1 MLCFRKISFEVKI
14 FNCCK
19 SIHKISTKRND
30 NNTLYSYPNIHILKR
45 KDNPSLNETVK
56 EKAYQA
62 LKEMDNNYDS
72 KIKEASGNELLL
84 SSIGDI
90 SDKYTMI
97 YKISKDK
104 NCIQILGKNFV
115 NNNIN
120 KAVIIYNNNI
130 IGLQEVIEMKDINEE
145 QLKIEILL
153 NKNVNDLSCMFE
165 NCESL
170 LQLMDSND
178 INEIALKIKINILI
192 LLRCLKIVLL
202 YYHCQ
207 TYQNGILIMLLI

>member
-1 MLCFRKISFEVKI
+1 MKAKIDTYKLTYRVHKDEKYLCLFYKNYVKKMNKRFKIIINNKVSPLIEEIPTKDIKQKHFTIKLLCFRKISFEVKI

-19 SIHKISTKRND
+19 SIHKISTKRNY

-104 NCIQILGKNFV
+104 NMYKF
-115 NNNIN
+115 
-120 KAVIIYNNNI
+120 
-130 IGLQEVIEMKDINEE
+130 
-145 QLKIEILL
+145 
-153 NKNVNDLSCMFE
+153 
-165 NCESL
+165 
-170 LQLMDSND
+170 
-178 INEIALKIKINILI
+178 
-192 LLRCLKIVLL
+192 
-202 YYHCQ
+202 
-207 TYQNGILIMLLI
+207 